1 MASSAGEMKRANQ
14 CGQSSFCGPTI
25 GWSGF
30 YSSLPPLHCCS
41 CTAEK
46 SAINSHKFNETLDF
60 QNPRAAAA
68 NSQVGHCSLLQSLSV
83 HSTLTYFYII
93 CLSDRKWIQYFPECF
108 VCNTILDTKRGSHS
122 SLQFQL
128 KTKKWYLHQS
138 AFKWSCYVKLLRIPW
153 KMSLASSQAR

>member
-25 GWSGF
+25 GRPGF
-30 YSSLPPLHCCS
+30 NSSLLPPLHCL
-41 CTAEK
+41 CTPEK
-46 SAINSHKFNETLDF
+46 SAINSHKFNETPDC
-60 QNPRAAAA
+60 QNSRAAVA

-93 CLSDRKWIQYFPECF
+93 CLSVRKWIPYFPECF
-108 VCNTILDTKRGSHS
+108 VCNTILNTKRGSHF

-138 AFKWSCYVKLLRIPW
+138 AFKSSCYVKRLRIPW
-153 KMSLASSQAR
+153 KKSLASSQAR

>member
-1 MASSAGEMKRANQ
+1 MASSAVGMKRANQ

-25 GWSGF
+25 GRSGF

-41 CTAEK
+41 CTPEK
-46 SAINSHKFNETLDF
+46 SAIDSHKFNETADF

-108 VCNTILDTKRGSHS
+108 VCNTIFGIYQKRITLTAISAEGQKVIYS
-122 SLQFQL
+122 SICVQ
-128 KTKKWYLHQS
+128 
-138 AFKWSCYVKLLRIPW
+138 VVLLW
-153 KMSLASSQAR
+153 QAA

>member
-25 GWSGF
+25 GRAGF
-30 YSSLPPLHCCS
+30 NSSLLPPLHCL
-41 CTAEK
+41 CTLEK
-46 SAINSHKFNETLDF
+46 FAINSHKFNETLDF

-83 HSTLTYFYII
+83 HSTLTYFFII

-108 VCNTILDTKRGSHS
+108 VCNTIFGNKRGSHY
-122 SLQFQL
+122 LQFQL

-138 AFKWSCYVKLLRIPW
+138 AFKSSWYVKRLRIPW
-153 KMSLASSQAR
+153 KKSVASSKAR

>member
-14 CGQSSFCGPTI
+14 CGQSSFCRPTI
-25 GWSGF
+25 GRAGF
-30 YSSLPPLHCCS
+30 YSSLPPLHCSWC
-41 CTAEK
+41 APEK

-83 HSTLTYFYII
+83 RSTLTFFYII
-93 CLSDRKWIQYFPECF
+93 CLGDRKWIQYFPECF
-108 VCNTILDTKRGSHS
+108 VCNVILDTQRG

-128 KTKKWYLHQS
+128 KTKKWNLHQS
-138 AFKWSCYVKLLRIPW
+138 AFKWSCYVKRLRIPW
-153 KMSLASSQAR
+153 KKSLASSEAR